1 MWQAALAGGVASEAT
16 PWLRLLVVFDAVYVA
31 LGIVVFGPIQE
42 SA

>member
-1 MWQAALAGGVASEAT
+1 MAGGVASDGT
-16 PWLRLLVVFDAVYVA
+16 PWLRLLVVFDAVYLA